1 MGSENFER
9 GPMTVAEKIL
19 YILQVTNWK
28 QQDLADELNVTQ
40 SSISAW
46 LHGRAVRAGCNERID
61 KLYEQ
66 VRGIDRE
73 QTAPDIP
80 RVLSK
85 GGKLILKFPYYS
97 HQRRPF
103 ERR

>member
-1 MGSENFER
+1 
-9 GPMTVAEKIL
+9 MTVADKIL

-28 QQDLADELNVTQ
+28 QQDLADKLNVTQ

-46 LHGRAVRAGCNERID
+46 LKGRTIRDKYTEDID
-61 KLYEQ
+61 KLYDQ
-66 VRGIDRE
+66 VRGIDSE

-97 HQRRPF
+97 HQRRPL

>member
-1 MGSENFER
+1 
-9 GPMTVAEKIL
+9 MTVAEKIL
-19 YILQVTNWK
+19 YILQVTGWK
-28 QQDLADELNVTQ
+28 QQDLADKLSVTQ

-46 LHGRAVRAGCNERID
+46 LKGRAVREKYMEDID
-61 KLYEQ
+61 KLYNQ
-66 VRGIDRE
+66 IRGIDSE

-97 HQRRPF
+97 HQRQPW